1 MCIRDRYIGVELLNV
16 PVTILGLIDVVDAI
30 AIWREGI
37 RREKRTDFS
46 RLFCVVLLVA
56 VDFLSV

>member
-1 MCIRDRYIGVELLNV
+1 VELLNV
-16 PVTILGLIDVVDAI
+16 PVTILGLVDVVDAI

-37 RREKRTDFS
+37 RHEKRTDLG
-46 RLFCVVLLVA
+46 RLFCVVLLVV

>member
-1 MCIRDRYIGVELLNV
+1 MGIPFSWI
-16 PVTILGLIDVVDAI
+16 PWVTFILGLVDVVDAI

-37 RREKRTDFS
+37 RHEKRTDFG
-46 RLFCVVLLVA
+46 RLFCVVLLVV